1 MTVNELAAAVQSATG
16 RERRARLLDLWES
29 VKGILYMKSRRFYGR
44 YKDMCTR
51 CGAELADLDG
61 ILWQVMLDALAA
73 WTEDS
78 GNMFTT
84 FLDYPFKTRVA
95 EALNLRTERG
105 RRDPLNNCDSLDR
118 ELDGG
123 DGDGTALAELVGDPD
138 AAFLDDLLEGMDTE
152 REAVVVHEAVERLP
166 DPLREIITG
175 YYFEG
180 RTLAELAAARGVSLE
195 AIRYRQRK
203 ALARLRNDKQLLLVC
218 ADRVANAKAAAAAS
232 KGIDRA
238 AALLAVYDS
247 TRAELERLTRACDL
261 EAIRAKP
268 ADGSDAPEF
277 VDGLAGLLAG
287 YLTPHAPCTT

>member
-29 VKGILYMKSRRFYGR
+29 VKGILYMKSRRFYSK

-84 FLDYPFKTRVA
+84 FLDYPFRTRAA

-123 DGDGTALAELVGDPD
+123 DGDCTAIGELVGDPD

-152 REAVVVHEAVERLP
+152 REAAILHGAVDRLP
-166 DPLREIITG
+166 EHIRCIITG

-180 RTLAELAAARGVSLE
+180 RTLPGFAAAQ
-195 AIRYRQRK
+195 ARQ
-203 ALARLRNDKQLLLVC
+203 
-218 ADRVANAKAAAAAS
+218 AAPF
-232 KGIDRA
+232 DM
-238 AALLAVYDS
+238 
-247 TRAELERLTRACDL
+247 C
-261 EAIRAKP
+261 
-268 ADGSDAPEF
+268 
-277 VDGLAGLLAG
+277 
-287 YLTPHAPCTT
+287 